1 MKNELVSIII
11 PTYNAKQTIQKC
23 LNSII
28 NQTYPN
34 IEIIVIDDGSQDG
47 TAEWIESSYEG
58 EKRITLIKQENQGP
72 SAARNNGMKQANG
85 QYILFVDSDDFLSQ
99 NFIEE
104 ILKDYQDNML
114 NGGKRHCIEKNI
126 VKPSNQIDAIGKTM
140 YMDIVSG
147 KIGGFICG
155 YLFEKQLIADLQ
167 FDTNIKFMEDV
178 SFLLAYC
185 KKVEGIHFISNAI
198 YYYVYNSSGLSKSKE
213 NVLKNIKY
221 MDIAVNQIESFFIE
235 NKIEIDKNFIK
246 EKKLR
251 LIDAE
256 LGKLNRK
263 SEVEKTIND
272 YEFKEVIK
280 NIELDKSSKL
290 FWRIYKKTVVKYKL
304 FAVLYLKLRK
314 FLKKI
319 KGGV

>member
-1 MKNELVSIII
+1 
-11 PTYNAKQTIQKC
+11 
-23 LNSII
+23 
-28 NQTYPN
+28 
-34 IEIIVIDDGSQDG
+34 
-47 TAEWIESSYEG
+47 
-58 EKRITLIKQENQGP
+58 
-72 SAARNNGMKQANG
+72 
-85 QYILFVDSDDFLSQ
+85 
-99 NFIEE
+99 
-104 ILKDYQDNML
+104 ML
-114 NGGKRHCIEKNI
+114 NGGKHNSIEKNK
-126 VKPSNQIDAIGKTM
+126 VKPSNQVDAIGKTM
-140 YMDIVSG
+140 YIDIVSG

-185 KKVEGIHFISNAI
+185 KKIEGIHFISNAI

-221 MDIAVNQIESFFIE
+221 MDIAVNQIEKFLIE
-235 NKIEIDKNFIK
+235 NKVGISKNFIK

-263 SEVEKTIND
+263 SEVEKIIND
-272 YEFKEVIK
+272 HEFKEVIQ

-290 FWRIYKKTVVKYKL
+290 FWRIYKKTVVNHKL

>member
-1 MKNELVSIII
+1 
-11 PTYNAKQTIQKC
+11 
-23 LNSII
+23 
-28 NQTYPN
+28 
-34 IEIIVIDDGSQDG
+34 
-47 TAEWIESSYEG
+47 
-58 EKRITLIKQENQGP
+58 
-72 SAARNNGMKQANG
+72 
-85 QYILFVDSDDFLSQ
+85 
-99 NFIEE
+99 
-104 ILKDYQDNML
+104 
-114 NGGKRHCIEKNI
+114 
-126 VKPSNQIDAIGKTM
+126 
-140 YMDIVSG
+140 
-147 KIGGFICG
+147 
-155 YLFEKQLIADLQ
+155 
-167 FDTNIKFMEDV
+167 
-178 SFLLAYC
+178 
-185 KKVEGIHFISNAI
+185 
-198 YYYVYNSSGLSKSKE
+198 
-213 NVLKNIKY
+213 

>member
-11 PTYNAKQTIQKC
+11 PTYNAKQTIAKC
-23 LNSII
+23 LDSII
-28 NQTYPN
+28 NQTYKN
-34 IEIIVIDDGSQDG
+34 IEIIIIDDGSQDG
-47 TAEWIESSYEG
+47 TAEWIESNYKE
-58 EKRITLIKQENQGP
+58 EQKVKLIKQENQGP
-72 SAARNNGMKQANG
+72 SAARNNGMRQVNG

-104 ILKDYQDNML
+104 ILKDYKSNML
-114 NGGKRHCIEKNI
+114 NGGCHNSIAKNK
-126 VKPSNQIDAIGKTM
+126 VKPNNQIDAVGKTM
-140 YMDIVSG
+140 YIDIVSG

-155 YLFEKQLIADLQ
+155 YLFERELITDLK

-185 KKVEGIHFISNAI
+185 QRVGGIHFVPNAA
-198 YYYVYNSSGLSKSKE
+198 YYYVYNSNGLSKSKE
-213 NVLKNIKY
+213 KVLKNIKY
-221 MDIAVNQIESFFIE
+221 MDIAVNQIEKFLIE
-235 NKIEIDKNFIK
+235 NKVELGKNFIR

-256 LGKLNRK
+256 LGKLSRK
-263 SEVEKTIND
+263 SEVEKILD
-272 YEFKEVIK
+272 DSEFKKVIQ

-290 FWRIYKKTVVKYKL
+290 FWRIYRKTVVKNKL
-304 FAVLYLKLRK
+304 FAVLYLKLRRV
-314 FLKKI
+314 LKKI